1 MPNTDTSMGDN
12 LKFYF
17 KTSDQRE
24 RAIYTSL
31 QISSQNHKQGIYIH
45 LCARVCE
52 SVCVCVCVKIVNGI
66 LFAMHFTPIMSP
78 CCKLFTNNMHTH
90 TSSCPP

>member
-45 LCARVCE
+45 LCARVC
-52 SVCVCVCVKIVNGI
+52 VCVCVKIVNGI